1 MYIIHYQ
8 AFHVPM
14 SVIGAFTD
22 GAENQGFRTD
32 LAVYVTA

>member
-14 SVIGAFTD
+14 SVIGANTD
-22 GAENQGFRTD
+22 GAENQGFRAD
-32 LAVYVTA
+32 SAVYVTT

>member
-14 SVIGAFTD
+14 SVIGANTELSGLMGIGRRLELFIT
-22 GAENQGFRTD
+22 T
-32 LAVYVTA
+32 